1 MQIGKYLTTI
11 LIKILENG
19 KYLKFY
25 LSVSSSKTS
34 IKRQEKD
41 GFNAKQ
47 DFTIILTGL
56 FHRLSSFYTF
66 WGVGGLS
73 EVEALPLS
81 GRSKQTNKP
90 ITPAL

>member
-19 KYLKFY
+19 NYLKLY
-25 LSVSSSKTS
+25 PSVSPSKTS
-34 IKRQEKD
+34 IKRQEND

-47 DFTIILTGL
+47 DFTILTGL
-56 FHRLSSFYTF
+56 FHGLSSFYTF
-66 WGVGGLS
+66 WGAGGGLS
-73 EVEALPLS
+73 EVEALS

>member
-47 DFTIILTGL
+47 DFTILTGL

-73 EVEALPLS
+73 EVEALS